1 MIHGHFE
8 GIYQFEELHYYV
20 FFYDFLSLENIKR
33 DRGDIVY
40 ILVWVTYTAFEFT
53 LGRNMF
59 LVI

>member
-33 DRGDIVY
+33 DSGDIVY
-40 ILVWVTYTAFEFT
+40 ILV
-53 LGRNMF
+53 
-59 LVI
+59 